1 MSAELREK
9 QIWKRLRL
17 EIRGVVQ
24 GVGFRPFVFA
34 AAKKFDLK
42 GFVGNAS
49 GGLLG
54 GTRLRLVFGT
64 LRSLG

>member
-34 AAKKFDLK
+34 AAKKFDLN
-42 GFVGNAS
+42 GFPALPLRVRRVCNAELFFAS
-49 GGLLG
+49 QA
-54 GTRLRLVFGT
+54 R
-64 LRSLG
+64 